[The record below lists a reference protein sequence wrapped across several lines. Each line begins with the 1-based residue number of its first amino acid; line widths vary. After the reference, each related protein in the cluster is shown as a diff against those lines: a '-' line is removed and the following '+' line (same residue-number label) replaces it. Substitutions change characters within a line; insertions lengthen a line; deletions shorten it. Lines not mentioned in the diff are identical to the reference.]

1 MADTELSIDYA
12 ECMRFFKVYQIVV
25 DMLRDRGFY
34 VEGEDIIDDFDIF
47 KLKFDDGNI
56 DIYVTDGNKGNYVHF
71 HIEDKSFGKHDLIN
85 VVDMIMTDYKEPQIH
100 IDVIIKDERV
110 NSAVNKLLETDSKY
124 SDVTVFLEKKSFR
137 CNITDHVLQPHIYL
151 LSNEEKMEVLD
162 RVVPDKDVA
171 KMAEE
176 LDSKNDGSEASS
188 ETNSEENSET
198 NSEAS
203 SEAESDEIS
212 DTTSNQTGGVDEE
225 EPMETKRDILLK
237 YNTKASKF
245 PKISSTGPIAK
256 YFNAKPGD
264 VFKFVG
270 RSSTQKN
277 RIAYRTVR

>member
-12 ECMRFFKVYQIVV
+12 ECMRFFKVYGIVV
-25 DMLRDRGFY
+25 DMLRDRGYY

-56 DIYVTDGNKGNYVHF
+56 DIYVTDGNRGNYVHF
-71 HIEDKSFGKHDLIN
+71 HIQDKSFGKHDLIN
-85 VVDMIMTDYKEPQIH
+85 IVDMIMTDHSESQIH

-124 SDVTVFLEKKSFR
+124 SDVIVFLEKKSFR

-162 RVVPDKDVA
+162 KHVPDEDVSKA
-171 KMAEE
+171 SDE
-176 LDSKNDGSEASS
+176 LDEDASETDSNVASEDESEAS
-188 ETNSEENSET
+188 ET
-198 NSEAS
+198 AS
-203 SEAESDEIS
+203 NV
-212 DTTSNQTGGVDEE
+212 TSNQSGGDDEIE
-225 EPMETKRDILLK
+225 EQIETKRDIILK
-237 YNTKASKF
+237 YKTKASKF
-245 PKISSTGPIAK
+245 PKISATGPISK

-277 RIAYRTVR
+277 RITYRMVR